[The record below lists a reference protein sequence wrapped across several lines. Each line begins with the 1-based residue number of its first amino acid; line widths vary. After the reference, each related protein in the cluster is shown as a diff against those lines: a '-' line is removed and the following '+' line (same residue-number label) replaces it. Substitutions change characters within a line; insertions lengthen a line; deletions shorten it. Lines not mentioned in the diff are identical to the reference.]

1 MGAAIATLAGS
12 IISLSVMSYYIRKE
26 KIDYISTSSVFRP
39 VLAISVAIGLGFL
52 ASVFVSSVIEVMVI
66 ATIAYV
72 ILVKLSRV
80 TTNSEIKMIFQ
91 YASKVITSR

>member
-1 MGAAIATLAGS
+1 
-12 IISLSVMSYYIRKE
+12 
-26 KIDYISTSSVFRP
+26 
-39 VLAISVAIGLGFL
+39 
-52 ASVFVSSVIEVMVI
+52 MVI